1 MSSPQH
7 DVACVGIAGVDIIL
21 DGLEALPGNGELAHA
36 ARSEVAPGGACNV
49 AIACSRLGLRSALV
63 APVCQDDLGSLLT
76 ARLAG
81 AGVDWVG
88 PPGARTPVN
97 VALSSPSERAFV
109 QSGDTRPLLAAD
121 VAILAPRAVIGDVE
135 GIPDEPEAPR
145 MYATCDTVGA
155 HHAAGRPE
163 QLIGAAGTLIVNA
176 GEAAL
181 LTGQGDPYEA
191 AVSLARIVM
200 TAVVTLGP
208 DGAVAASGGIVAHAE
223 APQMTTRAQVG
234 AGDVFAAAYVWADLA
249 GSPLAE
255 RLALACLYASL
266 SLRAPSILRGAL
278 TLRELVRAAESH
290 GVPLPPG
297 SDS

>member
-1 MSSPQH
+1 VSSH
-7 DVACVGIAGVDIIL
+7 DVACVGPARVDVIL
-21 DGLEALPGNGELAHA
+21 DGLEALPVHAELAHA
-36 ARSEVAPGGACNV
+36 ARSEIAPGGACNV

-88 PPGARTPVN
+88 PPGMRTPVSI
-97 VALSSPSERAFV
+97 ALASSGERAFV
-109 QSGDTRPLLAAD
+109 QSGDPRPLLAED
-121 VAILAPRAVIGDVE
+121 VVLLAPRAVIGDVD
-135 GIPDEPEAPR
+135 GIAPGPDAPR
-145 MYATCDTVGA
+145 LYSTCDTVQA
-155 HHAAGRPE
+155 HQCAGKPE
-163 QLIGAAGTLIVNA
+163 RLIGAAGTLIVNA

-181 LTGQGDPYEA
+181 VTGQSDPEEA
-191 AVSLARIVM
+191 AVLLARLVA
-200 TAVVTLGP
+200 TAIVTLGP

-223 APQMTTRAQVG
+223 APRQQARALIG

-255 RLALACLYASL
+255 RLALACLYATL
-266 SLRAPSILRGAL
+266 SLRAPSVLRGAL

-290 GVPLPPG
+290 AVPMPPG
-297 SDS
+297 T